1 LKEIEGMNNVVKT
14 KFSIKDLE
22 SLSGI
27 KAHTIRIWE
36 KRYNL
41 LEPARTDTN
50 IRTYALSD
58 LQKLLN
64 VVFLLKNNYK
74 ISKIAQNSSK
84 EIATIVSEIVASKSF
99 SNENHATNSFKISM
113 MNFDQNLFYKTYNS
127 LLETKSFSEIFY
139 EVFLPLL
146 HEIGLLW
153 QTDTINPSHEHFIFN
168 LIKQKILINIE
179 KMQRTVSPLHDQTYA
194 LFLPENE
201 IHELGLLFLNYEIV
215 SRGHKVIYLGQSIM
229 LENLKYLS
237 INHPN
242 LSFVTYFTVQPPV
255 EEIPKY
261 FEDFNK
267 IFGQQQLQLYVLGA
281 MTNVIDEVNTPE
293 NIRIMMSIREFV
305 NTMKK
310 PQVKYFRSLGFP
322 SFPS

>member
-1 LKEIEGMNNVVKT
+1 MKNAVKT

-41 LEPARTDTN
+41 LEPQRTSTN
-50 IRTYALSD
+50 IRTYSLGD

-64 VVFLLKNNYK
+64 VVFLTENRFK
-74 ISKIAQNSSK
+74 ISKIARHSTK
-84 EIATIVSEIVASKSF
+84 EIATIVAKLVAETSV
-99 SNENHATNSFKISM
+99 SNENHAINSFKIAM
-113 MNFDQNLFYKTYNS
+113 MNFDQNLFHKTYKALNES
-127 LLETKSFSEIFY
+127 KPFVEIFY
-139 EVFLPLL
+139 ETFLPLL

-179 KMQRTVSPLHDQTYA
+179 KTQHSVPPLKDKTFA

-201 IHELGLLFLNYEIV
+201 IHELGLLFLNYELV
-215 SRGHKVIYLGQSIM
+215 SHGYKVIYLGQSIM
-229 LENLKYLS
+229 LSNLKYLS

-242 LSFVTYFTVQPPV
+242 LSFATYFTVQPG
-255 EEIPKY
+255 EDDIPTY
-261 FEDFNK
+261 FKEFNEV
-267 IFGQQQLQLYVLGA
+267 FGNQRLDLYVLGA
-281 MTNVIDEVNTPE
+281 LASKIDLDTTPN
-293 NIRIMMSIREFV
+293 NIKIMLSIREFV
-305 NTMKK
+305 NAIKQTNY
-310 PQVKYFRSLGFP
+310 KYA
-322 SFPS
+322 

>member
-1 LKEIEGMNNVVKT
+1 MNNVVKT

-41 LEPARTDTN
+41 LQPERTNTN
-50 IRTYALSD
+50 IRTYTLSD

-64 VVFLLKNNYK
+64 VVFLTENRYK
-74 ISKIAQNSSK
+74 ISKIGQYSSA
-84 EIATIVSEIVASKSF
+84 EIATIVAQIVSEKSIG
-99 SNENHATNSFKISM
+99 NQNHAINSFKIAM
-113 MNFDQNLFYKTYNS
+113 MNFDQNLFYKTYNA
-127 LLETKSFSEIFY
+127 LLEVKSFEEIFY
-139 EVFLPLL
+139 ESFLPLL

-168 LIKQKILINIE
+168 LIKQKILLNIE
-179 KMQRTVSPLHDQTYA
+179 KKQHSILQKKEQTFA
-194 LFLPENE
+194 LYLPENE

-215 SRGHKVIYLGQSIM
+215 SQGYKVIYLGQSIM

-242 LSFVTYFTVQPPV
+242 LSFVTYFTVQPPR
-255 EEIPKY
+255 EDIPKY
-261 FEDFNK
+261 FDDFNAM
-267 IFGQQQLQLYVLGA
+267 FGKQNLHLYVLGSL
-281 MTNVIDEVNTPE
+281 TEDINESKVPPNVRV
-293 NIRIMMSIREFV
+293 MMSIREFV
-305 NTMKK
+305 NIISKSTAT
-310 PQVKYFRSLGFP
+310 YA
-322 SFPS
+322 

>member
-1 LKEIEGMNNVVKT
+1 MNNVVKT

-41 LEPARTDTN
+41 LEPVRTPTN
-50 IRTYALSD
+50 IRTYTLSD

-84 EIATIVSEIVASKSF
+84 KIAAIVAEIIANKSF
-99 SNENHATNSFKISM
+99 SNENHAINSFKISM

-127 LLETKSFSEIFY
+127 LLETNSFTEIFY

-168 LIKQKILINIE
+168 LIKQKILVNIE
-179 KMQRTVSPLHDQTYA
+179 KMQRAVSPLYDKTYA

-215 SRGHKVIYLGQSIM
+215 ARGHKVIYLGQSIM

-237 INHPN
+237 VNHPN
-242 LSFVTYFTVQPPV
+242 LSFVTFFTIQPLV
-255 EEIPKY
+255 EEIPQY
-261 FEDFNK
+261 FADFNSL
-267 IFGQQQLQLYVLGA
+267 FGNQQLDLYVLGA
-281 MTNVIDEVNTPE
+281 MTQKLDEAATPE
-293 NIRIMMSIREFV
+293 NIKIMMSMREFV
-305 NTMKK
+305 NTIKK
-310 PQVKYFRSLGFP
+310 NQVNYA
-322 SFPS
+322 

>member
-1 LKEIEGMNNVVKT
+1 MDNVVKT

-41 LEPARTDTN
+41 LEPTRTTTN

-74 ISKIAQNSSK
+74 ISKIAQHSSK
-84 EIATIVSEIVASKSF
+84 EIATIVSEIVANKSF
-99 SNENHATNSFKISM
+99 SNENHAINSFKIAM

-127 LLETKSFSEIFY
+127 LLETNTFVEIFY

-179 KMQRTVSPLHDQTYA
+179 KMQRTVSPLHDKTYA

-215 SRGHKVIYLGQSIM
+215 ARGHKVIYLGQSIM
-229 LENLKYLS
+229 LENLTYLS
-237 INHPN
+237 VNHPN
-242 LSFVTYFTVQPPV
+242 LSFVTYFTIQPPI
-255 EEIPKY
+255 EEIPQY
-261 FEDFNK
+261 FEDFNAN
-267 IFGQQQLQLYVLGA
+267 FGNQQLDLYVLGA
-281 MTNVIDEVNTPE
+281 MTQKIDEASTPD
-293 NIRIMMSIREFV
+293 NVKIMMSMREFV
-305 NTMKK
+305 NTIQKT
-310 PQVKYFRSLGFP
+310 QHNYA
-322 SFPS
+322 

>member
-1 LKEIEGMNNVVKT
+1 MDNVVKT

-41 LEPARTDTN
+41 LKPERTTTN

-64 VVFLLKNNYK
+64 VVFLTENRYK
-74 ISKIAQNSSK
+74 ISKIAQYSSE
-84 EIATIVSEIVASKSF
+84 EIAAIVAQIVSEKSIG
-99 SNENHATNSFKISM
+99 NQNHAINSFKIAM

-127 LLETKSFSEIFY
+127 LLEEKTFEEIFY
-139 EVFLPLL
+139 ESFLPLL

-179 KMQRTVSPLHDQTYA
+179 KKQRETILRKDKTFA

-215 SRGHKVIYLGQSIM
+215 SHGYKAIYLGQSIM

-242 LSFVTYFTVQPPV
+242 LAFVTYFTVQPAV
-255 EEIPKY
+255 DDIPSY
-261 FEDFNK
+261 FRNFNK
-267 IFGQQQLQLYVLGA
+267 LFGRQNLHLYVLGS
-281 MTNVIDEVNTPE
+281 MIEDIDESTIPQNV
-293 NIRIMMSIREFV
+293 RIMMSIREFV
-305 NTMKK
+305 NLINTTV
-310 PQVKYFRSLGFP
+310 PKYV
-322 SFPS
+322 

>member
-1 LKEIEGMNNVVKT
+1 MDNVVKT

-41 LEPARTDTN
+41 LQPERTDTN

-64 VVFLLKNNYK
+64 VVFLTENRYK
-74 ISKIAQNSSK
+74 ISKIAQYSSV
-84 EIATIVSEIVASKSF
+84 EIAAIVAQIVSEKSIG
-99 SNENHATNSFKISM
+99 NENHAINSFKIAM
-113 MNFDQNLFYKTYNS
+113 MNFDQNLFYKTYNT
-127 LLETKSFSEIFY
+127 LLEVKTFEEIFY
-139 EVFLPLL
+139 ESFLPLL

-168 LIKQKILINIE
+168 LIKQKILVNIE
-179 KMQRTVSPLHDQTYA
+179 KKQRETLPRNDQTYA
-194 LFLPENE
+194 LYLPENE

-215 SRGHKVIYLGQSIM
+215 SHGYKVIYLGQSIM

-242 LSFVTYFTVQPPV
+242 LSFVTYFTVQPV
-255 EEIPKY
+255 KEEIPQY
-261 FEDFNK
+261 FEDFNSL
-267 IFGQQQLQLYVLGA
+267 FGKQKLHLYVLGN
-281 MTNVIDEVNTPE
+281 MVQYIDEKAIPDNV
-293 NIRIMMSIREFV
+293 RLMMSIREFV
-305 NTMKK
+305 NLINKST
-310 PQVKYFRSLGFP
+310 VKYA
-322 SFPS
+322 

>member
-1 LKEIEGMNNVVKT
+1 MKNAVKT

-41 LEPARTDTN
+41 LEPQRTDTN

-64 VVFLLKNNYK
+64 VVFLTENKYK
-74 ISKIAQNSSK
+74 ISKIARHSTK
-84 EIATIVSEIVASKSF
+84 EIATIVAKLVSDASA
-99 SNENHATNSFKISM
+99 SNENHAINSFKIAM
-113 MNFDQNLFYKTYNS
+113 MNFDQNLFHKTFNALS
-127 LLETKSFSEIFY
+127 EHHSFVTIFY
-139 EVFLPLL
+139 ETFVPLL

-179 KMQRTVSPLHDQTYA
+179 KTQLSVPPLKDKTFA

-201 IHELGLLFLNYEIV
+201 IHELGLLFLNYELV
-215 SRGHKVIYLGQSIM
+215 SHGYKVIYLGQSIM
-229 LENLKYLS
+229 LSNLKYLS

-242 LSFVTYFTVQPPV
+242 LSFATYFTINPT
-255 EEIPKY
+255 ENEIPQY
-261 FEDFNK
+261 FEDFNEV
-267 IFGQQQLQLYVLGA
+267 FGNQELDLYVLGA
-281 MTNVIDEVNTPE
+281 MTSKIDETQTPK
-293 NIRIMMSIREFV
+293 NVHIMLSIREFV
-305 NTMKK
+305 NVIKQKTLS
-310 PQVKYFRSLGFP
+310 YA
-322 SFPS
+322 

>member
-1 LKEIEGMNNVVKT
+1 MSVMTNVVKT

-41 LEPARTDTN
+41 LEPIRTETN

-84 EIATIVSEIVASKSF
+84 EIANIVAEIVANKGF
-99 SNENHATNSFKISM
+99 SNESHAINSFKISM
-113 MNFDQNLFYKTYNS
+113 MNFDQNLFYKTFNS
-127 LLETKSFSEIFY
+127 LLETNNFGKIFY
-139 EVFLPLL
+139 EVFVPLL
-146 HEIGLLW
+146 QEIGLLW

-168 LIKQKILINIE
+168 LIKQKILTNIE
-179 KMQRTVSPLHDQTYA
+179 KMQRTVSPLHDKTYA

-215 SRGHKVIYLGQSIM
+215 ARGHKVIYLGQSIM

-242 LSFVTYFTVQPPV
+242 LSFVTYFTVQPLL
-255 EEIPKY
+255 EEIPQY
-261 FEDFNK
+261 FEDFNS
-267 IFGQQQLQLYVLGA
+267 IFGDQQLDLYVLGA
-281 MTNVIDEVNTPE
+281 QTAHLNETTTPTNVK
-293 NIRIMMSIREFV
+293 IMMSIREFV
-305 NTMKK
+305 NTIQKK
-310 PQVKYFRSLGFP
+310 QLKYA
-322 SFPS
+322 

>member
-1 LKEIEGMNNVVKT
+1 MENIVKT

-41 LEPARTDTN
+41 LEPERTTTN

-64 VVFLLKNNYK
+64 VVFLTENKYK
-74 ISKIAQNSSK
+74 ISKIAKHSSS
-84 EIATIVSEIVASKSF
+84 EIATIVARIVSEKSV
-99 SNENHATNSFKISM
+99 SNQNHAINSFKIAM
-113 MNFDQNLFYKTYNS
+113 MNFDQNLFYKTYNA
-127 LLETKSFSEIFY
+127 LLEIKSFEEIFY
-139 EVFLPLL
+139 ESFLPLL

-168 LIKQKILINIE
+168 LIKQKILVNIE
-179 KMQRTVSPLHDQTYA
+179 KMQQRSIRPREDKTFA

-215 SRGHKVIYLGQSIM
+215 SHGYKVIYLGQSIM

-242 LSFVTYFTVQPPV
+242 LSFVTYFTVQPPK
-255 EEIPKY
+255 EEIPAY
-261 FEDFNK
+261 FDTFNTL
-267 IFGQQQLQLYVLGA
+267 FGKQNLNLYVLGS
-281 MTNVIDEVNTPE
+281 MVEYIDEAAIPSNV
-293 NIRIMMSIREFV
+293 RVMMSIREFV
-305 NTMKK
+305 NIISKIA
-310 PQVKYFRSLGFP
+310 PQYA
-322 SFPS
+322 

>member
-1 LKEIEGMNNVVKT
+1 MDNVVKT

-22 SLSGI
+22 GLSGI

-41 LEPARTDTN
+41 LQPERTTTN

-74 ISKIAQNSSK
+74 ISKIAQNSTK
-84 EIATIVSEIVASKSF
+84 EIAALVAEIVTTTSF
-99 SNENHATNSFKISM
+99 SNENHAINSFKISM
-113 MNFDQNLFYKTYNS
+113 MNFDQNLFYNTYNAF
-127 LLETKSFSEIFY
+127 LENNSFSDIFY

-168 LIKQKILINIE
+168 LIKQKILVNIE

-237 INHPN
+237 VNHPN
-242 LSFVTYFTVQPPV
+242 ISFVTYFTVQPPI
-255 EEIPKY
+255 EEIPQY
-261 FEDFNK
+261 FENFNEV
-267 IFGQQQLQLYVLGA
+267 FGQKQLPLYVLGA
-281 MTNVIDEVNTPE
+281 MTPLIDEINTPQ
-293 NIRIMMSIREFV
+293 NIRIMLSIREFV
-305 NTMKK
+305 NTIKMTKMN
-310 PQVKYFRSLGFP
+310 YA
-322 SFPS
+322 

>member
-1 LKEIEGMNNVVKT
+1 MDNVVKT

-22 SLSGI
+22 SLSAI

-41 LEPARTDTN
+41 LEPSRTQTN
-50 IRTYALSD
+50 IRTYTLGD

-84 EIATIVSEIVASKSF
+84 EIAAMVAEIIANESF
-99 SNENHATNSFKISM
+99 SNENHAINSFKIAM

-127 LLETKSFSEIFY
+127 LLETNTFIEIFY
-139 EVFLPLL
+139 EIFLPLL

-153 QTDTINPSHEHFIFN
+153 QTDTINPSHEHFMFN
-168 LIKQKILINIE
+168 LVKQKILINIE
-179 KMQRTVSPLHDQTYA
+179 KMQRTVSPLHDKTYA

-215 SRGHKVIYLGQSIM
+215 ARGHKVIYLGQSIL

-242 LSFVTYFTVQPPV
+242 LAFVSYFTVQPLV
-255 EEIPKY
+255 EDIAQY
-261 FEDFNK
+261 FEDFNST
-267 IFGQQQLQLYVLGA
+267 FGSQQFDLYVLGA
-281 MTNVIDEVNTPE
+281 LSPTIDETHIPE
-293 NIRIMMSIREFV
+293 NIKVMMSIREFV
-305 NTMKK
+305 NTITKK
-310 PQVKYFRSLGFP
+310 QLSYA
-322 SFPS
+322 

>member
-1 LKEIEGMNNVVKT
+1 MKNVVKT

-41 LEPARTDTN
+41 LEPQRTETN
-50 IRTYALSD
+50 IRTYTLSD

-64 VVFLLKNNYK
+64 VVFLTENKFK
-74 ISKIAQNSSK
+74 ISKIAKHSTK
-84 EIATIVSEIVASKSF
+84 EIAGLVAKIITETGE
-99 SNENHATNSFKISM
+99 SNENHAINSFKIAM
-113 MNFDQNLFYKTYNS
+113 MNFDQNLFHKTFNA
-127 LLETKSFSEIFY
+127 LNEQKSFKDIFY
-139 EVFLPLL
+139 ETFVPLM

-179 KMQRTVSPLHDQTYA
+179 RTQINVPPLKDKTFC

-201 IHELGLLFLNYEIV
+201 IHELGLLFLNYELV
-215 SRGHKVIYLGQSIM
+215 SHGYKVIYLGQSIM
-229 LENLKYLS
+229 LSNLKYLS

-242 LSFVTYFTVQPPV
+242 LSFASYFTVNPTEGELPQYFKDFNAV
-255 EEIPKY
+255 
-261 FEDFNK
+261 FEDQVFD
-267 IFGQQQLQLYVLGA
+267 LYVLGA
-281 MTNVIDEVNTPE
+281 MTSKIDETNLPD
-293 NIRIMMSIREFV
+293 NIHPMFSIREFV
-305 NTMKK
+305 NVIKQPKK
-310 PQVKYFRSLGFP
+310 VYA
-322 SFPS
+322 

>member
-1 LKEIEGMNNVVKT
+1 MDNVVKT

-41 LEPARTDTN
+41 LQPERTTTN

-64 VVFLLKNNYK
+64 VVFLTENRYK
-74 ISKIAQNSSK
+74 ISKIAQYSST
-84 EIATIVSEIVASKSF
+84 EIAAIVAQIVSEKSIG
-99 SNENHATNSFKISM
+99 NQNHAINSFKIAM
-113 MNFDQNLFYKTYNS
+113 MNFDQNLFYKTYNT
-127 LLETKSFSEIFY
+127 LLEVKTFEEIFY
-139 EVFLPLL
+139 ESFLPLL

-179 KMQRTVSPLHDQTYA
+179 KKQREIIPRNDRTFA
-194 LFLPENE
+194 LYLPENE

-215 SRGHKVIYLGQSIM
+215 SHGYKVIYLGQSIM

-242 LSFVTYFTVQPPV
+242 LSFVTYFTVQPV
-255 EEIPKY
+255 KEEIPQY
-261 FEDFNK
+261 FKDFNTL
-267 IFGQQQLQLYVLGA
+267 FGRQNLHLYVLGN
-281 MTNVIDEVNTPE
+281 MTNVIDESTVPQ
-293 NIRIMMSIREFV
+293 NIRVMMSIREFV
-305 NTMKK
+305 NLINKSV
-310 PQVKYFRSLGFP
+310 PKYV
-322 SFPS
+322 

>member
-1 LKEIEGMNNVVKT
+1 MDNVVKT

-41 LEPARTDTN
+41 LEPSRTTTN
-50 IRTYALSD
+50 IRTYKLSD

-84 EIATIVSEIVASKSF
+84 EIAAIVADLVASKRF

-127 LLETKSFSEIFY
+127 LRETKTFSEIFY

-194 LFLPENE
+194 LYLPENE

-215 SRGHKVIYLGQSIM
+215 ARGHKVIYLGQSIM

-242 LSFVTYFTVQPPV
+242 LSFVTYFTVQPPI

-261 FEDFNK
+261 FEDFNEM
-267 IFGQQQLQLYVLGA
+267 FGSQQLKLYVLGA
-281 MTNVIDEVNTPE
+281 MTNDIDEMKIPE
-293 NIRIMMSIREFV
+293 NIRIMLSIREFV
-305 NTMKK
+305 NTIKK
-310 PQVKYFRSLGFP
+310 TQVNYA
-322 SFPS
+322 

>member
-1 LKEIEGMNNVVKT
+1 MENVVKT

-36 KRYNL
+36 KRYSL
-41 LEPARTDTN
+41 LEPVRTSTN
-50 IRTYALSD
+50 IRTYSLSD

-74 ISKIAQNSSK
+74 ISKIAQNSTK
-84 EIATIVSEIVASKSF
+84 EIATIVAELIANKGFSSENNAV
-99 SNENHATNSFKISM
+99 NSFKIAM

-127 LLETKSFSEIFY
+127 LLDNYSFTEIFY

-168 LIKQKILINIE
+168 LIKQKILVNIE
-179 KMQRTVSPLHDQTYA
+179 KMQRTVSPLHDKTFA

-215 SRGHKVIYLGQSIM
+215 ARGHKAIYLGQSIM
-229 LENLKYLS
+229 LEHLKYLS
-237 INHPN
+237 ANHPN
-242 LSFVTYFTVQPPV
+242 LSFVTYFTIQPHLDDVPQ
-255 EEIPKY
+255 Y
-261 FEDFNK
+261 FKDFNSL
-267 IFGQQQLQLYVLGA
+267 FGNQLLDLYVLGA
-281 MTNVIDEVNTPE
+281 QTEEIDEINTPS
-293 NIRIMMSIREFV
+293 NIKIMMSIREFV
-305 NTMKK
+305 NTIRKN
-310 PQVKYFRSLGFP
+310 QVNYA
-322 SFPS
+322 